1 MRLDWKNMVP
11 SGWNGTYAER
21 AALII
26 GGVLALALFIS
37 TLQLTVNG
45 SLHPYTT
52 DVGEIQNALPRW
64 GTIHFPGY
72 PLYSLIGSSFVSLFR
87 LVGVEPAIS
96 ASLLSAIFGAIAVAL
111 LIALEL
117 FYDVPLPAAIVTA
130 LLFALS
136 TSFWVDASIAEVHTL
151 TIALMLA
158 SIIFAL
164 RFSRFGKR
172 SDLLLFSFFAA
183 QMLLH
188 QRAMIFMGLG
198 LLLLVTRQRQALWRG
213 LPLALGVA
221 LISSLIYL
229 YLPIRAWQGAS
240 WTFNQPGTWQG
251 FWSLALDTK
260 SERIITAP
268 ATLDQWFERARAI
281 TNLLSAEWPL
291 LLLLIGLLGNA
302 AIALKGRVLE
312 SVAIFLTWF
321 PYLLLSLIIWEGR
334 LSDALLAVNLPV
346 LAMSALGLGVLTALT
361 TEKSR
366 LMGMGLTIIWLGLAI
381 YLFIENRPDILALT
395 RDPGAETVIQAAEN
409 INPASDGRPIT
420 LMALWGND
428 YWSLAY
434 AQDFQGRLSNINL
447 VDHNADLQSI
457 MDGPHHLLTL
467 SKTFYLRPLSWWDQR
482 FGQVYLSGY
491 APEIIEVGTEPPIS
505 EQELATDRFVDL
517 ENKVAVKAIEFGWLT
532 SNKLQLT
539 TYWEALADL
548 EMDYSVA
555 VHLVS
560 KDPPEGQKDII
571 SQADSQHPVGGWYP
585 TSRWEA
591 GEIIR
596 DVYVIEVPEGSDPQA
611 LRLSMYHI
619 AKDGSYVNSEWITL
633 PLPDPSSR
641 ID

>member
-1 MRLDWKNMVP
+1 MVP
-11 SGWNGTYAER
+11 NGRIGTNAKW

-64 GTIHFPGY
+64 GTLHFPGY
-72 PLYSLIGSSFVSLFR
+72 PLYSLTGSSFVSILR
-87 LVGVEPAIS
+87 LVGIEPAIS
-96 ASLLSAIFGAIAVAL
+96 ASLFSAIFGAIAIAL

-117 FYDVPLPAAIVTA
+117 YFDVPLPAATLTA

-151 TIALMLA
+151 AITLMLA

-172 SDLLLFSFFAA
+172 SDLLLFSLFAA

-188 QRAMIFMGLG
+188 QRAMVFMGLG
-198 LLLLVTRQRQALWRG
+198 LLLLVLRQRQVLWRN
-213 LPLALGVA
+213 LPLVLGVA
-221 LISSLIYL
+221 FLSSLIYL

-260 SERIITAP
+260 SERIITP
-268 ATLDQWFERARAI
+268 PTTMDQWFQRARAI
-281 TNLLSAEWPL
+281 SDLLSGEWPL
-291 LLLLIGLLGNA
+291 LLILIGLVGNA

-312 SVAIFLTWF
+312 SVALFFTWF
-321 PYLLLSLIIWEGR
+321 PFLLLSLIIWEGR

-346 LAMSALGLGVLTALT
+346 LAMSALGLGLIT
-361 TEKSR
+361 TFVTDKSR
-366 LMGMGLTIIWLGLAI
+366 LLGMGLTVIWLGLA
-381 YLFIENRPDILALT
+381 LFLFVENRPDILTLT
-395 RDPGAETVIQAAEN
+395 RDPGAETVIQAAES
-409 INPASDGRPIT
+409 INPAPDGQPIT

-434 AQDFQGRLSNINL
+434 AQAFQGKLSNINL

-457 MDGPHHLLTL
+457 MDGPDHLLTL

-482 FGQVYLSGY
+482 FGRVYLSGY
-491 APEIIEVGTEPPIS
+491 TPEIIEVDTEPPIS
-505 EQELATDRFVDL
+505 DEELATDRSVDL
-517 ENKVAVKAIEFGWLT
+517 ENNIAVKAIELEWLT
-532 SNKLQLT
+532 PSQLQLT
-539 TYWEALADL
+539 SYWEALADPGL
-548 EMDYSVA
+548 DYSVA

-560 KDPPEGQKDII
+560 KDPPQGQEDII

-596 DVYVIEVPEGSDPQA
+596 DIYVIEVPEGSDPQA

-619 AKDGSYVNSEWITL
+619 AEDGNYVNSEWITL
-633 PLPDPSSR
+633 PLPEGP
-641 ID
+641 